1 MAADYFF
8 HVSYAIIGD
17 FEAFSVEDFIG
28 ILVLRKNFIK

>member
-28 ILVLRKNFIK
+28 FWF